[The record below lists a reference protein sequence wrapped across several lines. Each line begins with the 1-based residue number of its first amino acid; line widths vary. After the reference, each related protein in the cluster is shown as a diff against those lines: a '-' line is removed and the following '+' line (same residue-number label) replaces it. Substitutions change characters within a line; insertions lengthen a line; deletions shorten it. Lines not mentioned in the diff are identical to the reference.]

1 MRSEE
6 CRLGNG
12 TVTVA
17 GVYRHKESDKLM
29 IKLDFKTDNGAI
41 EKTVVIDYQD
51 TNSKSRLLSDIPDGF
66 YYEEKEAIFYHQFK
80 NFIQST
86 VDYMEI
92 GTAVPYGYSEGNG
105 NVVYNFGGEL
115 INQSP
120 GINVLAEN
128 PKKYTL
134 NLSEYSSRER
144 YDWMYKYITQN
155 EATAALHL
163 SAYSTFIQPLLSVI
177 NLRPVNAYCCGE
189 SGYGKSEEA
198 KLQVSFFEGTVVGCN
213 LGSDKSV
220 IMKAYADYRGLP
232 FLIDDLNKSPSR
244 SQREKREEKLSY
256 IIQSQSSAGEI
267 VSKDITINSENSG
280 LIITAEYTLDNSV
293 STMNRC
299 VLVKFEKP
307 FEDDVLTWLQKNK
320 QINVSF
326 LYGFVA
332 WICKN
337 MSYLKKF
344 VSAYP
349 FNLPYIENM
358 EKSTSKKR
366 IKASYHSLY
375 ITKVVLLMYMKEAGI
390 VTKEEQSE
398 MDQVFDIAINKT
410 IEDTVEVCQPKAVS
424 SDEIKVIGFFLDAL
438 LTPESSYI
446 TKDLSE
452 YYEDSNY
459 LFFKRKGF
467 YSFKGS
473 RLLAHLEMNGIE
485 IDKNR
490 LTRILNHGKLIKY
503 SGSEPTYKLPKEY
516 GDKTRFYHT
525 PKEVKKEFKNKEK
538 DSLLNELGLI
548 LDAEENMKEW
558 GDF

>member
-1 MRSEE
+1 MAENE
-6 CRLGNG
+6 YRLENG
-12 TVTVA
+12 SVNVV
-17 GVYRHKESDKLM
+17 GVYRDEKSDKLQ
-29 IKLDFKTDNGAI
+29 IKLAFKSDNGVM
-41 EKTVVIDYQD
+41 ENVVLIDYSH
-51 TNSKSRLLSDIPDGF
+51 TNSKTGLLSCIPDGF
-66 YYEEKEAIFYHQFK
+66 QYDVSDNKFWLKLRNY
-80 NFIQST
+80 IQTT
-86 VDYMEI
+86 VDGMNI
-92 GTAVPYGYSEGNG
+92 GIAVPYAYS
-105 NVVYNFGGEL
+105 VVNDVVVFNLGGEL
-115 INQSP
+115 VNKSP
-120 GINVLAEN
+120 CVNVLAEN
-128 PKKYTL
+128 PKKYKL
-134 NLSEYSSRER
+134 NLLKCSSREQ

-155 EATAALHL
+155 EATAALYL

-198 KLQVSFFEGTVVGCN
+198 KLLVSFFEGTIVGCN
-213 LGSDKSV
+213 LGSDKSA
-220 IMKAYADYRGLP
+220 IMEAYSDCKGLP

-244 SQREKREEKLSY
+244 PQRDKREEKLSY

-280 LIITAEYTLDNSV
+280 LIITAEYTLDSV

-320 QINVSF
+320 QINVFF
-326 LYGFVA
+326 LHDFLL

-337 MSYLKKF
+337 MSCLAEF
-344 VSAYP
+344 VSTYP
-349 FNLPYIENM
+349 FNLSYIENM
-358 EKSTSKKR
+358 EKSTSEKR

-375 ITKVVLLMYMKEAGI
+375 VTKVVLLMYMKKAGI

-398 MDQVFDIAINKT
+398 MDQVFDIAIIKT

-424 SDEIKVIGFFLDAL
+424 SEEVGVIGFFLDAL
-438 LTPESSYI
+438 LTPESPYI
-446 TKDLSE
+446 TRDLSE

-459 LFFKRKGF
+459 VFFKRKGF

-485 IDKNR
+485 IDKNH

-525 PKEVKKEFKNKEK
+525 PKEVRKEFKNKEK
-538 DSLLNELGLI
+538 DYLLNELGLI
-548 LDAEENMKEW
+548 LDAKENMKEW
-558 GDF
+558 GGF

>member
-1 MRSEE
+1 MSEE
-6 CRLGNG
+6 YGFENG
-12 TVTVA
+12 IVTVG
-17 GVYRHKESDKLM
+17 GVYRHKKSDKLM
-29 IKLDFKTDNGAI
+29 VKLDFKTDNDAI

-51 TNSKSRLLSDIPDGF
+51 TNSKSKLLSDIPDGF
-66 YYEEKEAIFYHQFK
+66 YYEEKETIFYHQFK

-86 VDYMEI
+86 VDCMEI
-92 GTAVPYGYSEGNG
+92 GTIVSYGYSVVND
-105 NVVYNFGGEL
+105 NVMFNLGGEL
-115 INQSP
+115 INQSL

-128 PKKYTL
+128 PMKYKL
-134 NLSEYSSRER
+134 NLSQYSSREQ

-155 EATAALHL
+155 EATAVLYL

-198 KLQVSFFEGTVVGCN
+198 KLLVSFFEGTIVGCN
-213 LGSDKSV
+213 LGSDKSA
-220 IMKAYADYRGLP
+220 IMKAYVDCRGLP

-244 SQREKREEKLSY
+244 TQREKREEKLSY

-267 VSKDITINSENSG
+267 VNKDITINSENSG
-280 LIITAEYTLDNSV
+280 LIITAEYTLDSV

-326 LYGFVA
+326 LYGFIA

-337 MSYLKKF
+337 MPYLKKF

-358 EKSTSKKR
+358 EKSTSEKR

-375 ITKVVLLMYMKEAGI
+375 VTKVVLLMYMKEAGI

-398 MDQVFDIAINKT
+398 MDQIFDIAINKA
-410 IEDTVEVCQPKAVS
+410 IEDTVEVCQPKTVS
-424 SDEIKVIGFFLDAL
+424 SDEVRVIGFFLDAI
-438 LTPESSYI
+438 LTPESPYI

-459 LFFKRKGF
+459 IFFKRKGF

-485 IDKNR
+485 IEKNR
-490 LTRILNHGKLIKY
+490 LTRILNRGKLIKY

-525 PKEVKKEFKNKEK
+525 PKEVRKVFKNKEK

-548 LDAEENMKEW
+548 LDAEENMKDW
-558 GDF
+558 GGF